1 MKKISIIILA
11 AALALTLCA
20 CGTADVPAAPTP
32 DVFAAETP
40 APTDTPEAD
49 AASVV
54 DEAALEELELMLDD
68 FGTRIQTGSAGSSLK
83 AAAQAARMMDWAL
96 ATPLSEEV
104 IYSAAQAHLAPMD
117 DAALTEYLMQIYSL
131 DGAYQQLLQPGQ
143 EGLLEAAGVTDCGY
157 PWGAEPLGAV
167 EALMAGLYQRDSDS
181 ASGASD
187 RAEDELRA
195 YDDILRAYSAALS
208 AAAADP
214 EGFYEYDMGGLNE
227 NLLVFI
233 YGGSLGYTY
242 CDVNND
248 GVTELLIGTTNADY
262 PASWVFDLYTLV
274 DGQCVNVFQGFERN
288 IYRIGADCTIENC
301 ASASA
306 FNYWYCY
313 YDLAGGALSQ
323 KLAIVYDS
331 DANPD
336 APWTIE
342 SDAVYAATE
351 QDAYA
356 VIDAFDAQVLNFD
369 YLPVSSFAG

>member
-20 CGTADVPAAPTP
+20 CGAADVPAAPTP
-32 DVFAAETP
+32 DAAVAEAS
-40 APTDTPEAD
+40 APTDTPEAAD
-49 AASVV
+49 APEV

-68 FGTRIQTGSAGSSLK
+68 FGTRIQSGSAGSSLK

-96 ATPLSEEV
+96 ATPLSEEA

-131 DGAYQQLLQPGQ
+131 DSAYQQLLQPAQ

-157 PWGAEPLGAV
+157 PWGTEPLGAV

-181 ASGASD
+181 ASGTSE
-187 RAEDELRA
+187 RAGDELRA

-214 EGFYEYDMGGLNE
+214 DGFSEYDMGGLNG
-227 NLLVFI
+227 NLLAFI
-233 YGGSLGYTY
+233 YGDSLGYTY

-288 IYRIGADCTIENC
+288 VYRIGADCTIENC

-313 YDLAGGALSQ
+313 YDLAGGALSR

-331 DANPD
+331 SANPD

-356 VIDAFDAQVLNFD
+356 VIDAFDAQVLSFD
-369 YLPVSSFAG
+369 YLPVSSFAA